1 MALGIA
7 IIISKLGQQDL
18 RSVRCKD
25 DACYA

>member
-7 IIISKLGQQDL
+7 VIICKLGQQDL
-18 RSVRCKD
+18 HSVRCKD